1 MERIKRAILIAISVE
16 LVIIAVGIT
25 FLITSPTSESK
36 PVEHKQRAWT
46 KMDSLAYANDRLVVW
61 SDKQMTCLS
70 RLWGKESAWNPKA
83 KNKYS
88 SAFGIP
94 QMLKLEHSLSAAQQ
108 IDRGLAYIYYRYDT
122 PCNAWK
128 HWQRKKWY

>member
-1 MERIKRAILIAISVE
+1 MKRMYLIPLATLALLLVAIPAL
-16 LVIIAVGIT
+16 G
-25 FLITSPTSESK
+25 PK

-46 KMDSLAYANDRLVVW
+46 KADSLAYANDRLVVW
-61 SDKQMTCLS
+61 SGEQMACLTI
-70 RLWGKESAWNPKA
+70 LWSKESKWNPKA
-83 KNKYS
+83 KNKHS

-94 QMLKLEHSLSAAQQ
+94 QMLKLDNSLLPAQQ

>member
-1 MERIKRAILIAISVE
+1 MKRMYLIPLATLALLLVAIPALGPE
-16 LVIIAVGIT
+16 
-25 FLITSPTSESK
+25 

-46 KMDSLAYANDRLVVW
+46 KQDSLAYANDRLVVW
-61 SDKQMTCLS
+61 SGKQMTCLS

-83 KNKYS
+83 KNKHS
-88 SAFGIP
+88 TAFGIP
-94 QMLKLEHSLSAAQQ
+94 KMLKLDNSLSAAQQ
-108 IDRGLAYIYYRYDT
+108 IDRGLSYIYYRYDT

>member
-1 MERIKRAILIAISVE
+1 MKRAIVIAIITLLSV
-16 LVIIAVGIT
+16 L
-25 FLITSPTSESK
+25 LIVPHTLEPE
-36 PVEHKQRAWT
+36 PVEHKQHAWT
-46 KMDSLAYANDRLVVW
+46 KDDSLAYANDRLVVW
-61 SDKQMTCLS
+61 SGKQMTCLS

-94 QMLKLEHSLSAAQQ
+94 QILKLEHSLSPAQQ
-108 IDRGLAYIYYRYDT
+108 IDRGLSYIYYRYDT

>member
-1 MERIKRAILIAISVE
+1 MKRGLLVATTIQLI
-16 LVIIAVGIT
+16 IIGVLLAL
-25 FLITSPTSESK
+25 LISPTPESK
-36 PVEHKQRAWT
+36 PVEHKQHAWT
-46 KMDSLAYANDRLVVW
+46 KADSLAYANDRLVVW
-61 SDKQMTCLS
+61 TDKQMVCLS

-83 KNKYS
+83 KNKHS

-94 QMLKLEHSLSAAQQ
+94 QILKLDHSLSPAQQ

-128 HWQRKKWY
+128 HWQKKKWY

>member
-1 MERIKRAILIAISVE
+1 MKRAILIAIIVLLSV
-16 LVIIAVGIT
+16 L
-25 FLITSPTSESK
+25 LIVPHTSEPE
-36 PVEHKQRAWT
+36 PVEHKQHAWT
-46 KMDSLAYANDRLVVW
+46 KDDSLAYANDRLVVW
-61 SDKQMTCLS
+61 ADKQMVCLS

-83 KNKYS
+83 KNKHS

-94 QMLKLEHSLSAAQQ
+94 QILKLDRTLSPAQQ
-108 IDRGLAYIYYRYDT
+108 IDRGLSYIYYRYDT

>member
-16 LVIIAVGIT
+16 LVIIAVLGT
-25 FLITSPTSESK
+25 LLVVSPTSESK
-36 PVEHKQRAWT
+36 PVEHKQHAWT
-46 KMDSLAYANDRLVVW
+46 KDDSLAYANDRLVVW
-61 SDKQMTCLS
+61 ADKQMVCLS

-83 KNKYS
+83 KNKTS

-94 QMLKLEHSLSAAQQ
+94 QILKLNHSLSPAQQ
-108 IDRGLAYIYYRYDT
+108 IDRGLSYIYYRYDT

>member
-1 MERIKRAILIAISVE
+1 MKRAIVIAIITLLSV
-16 LVIIAVGIT
+16 L
-25 FLITSPTSESK
+25 LIVPHTLEPE
-36 PVEHKQRAWT
+36 PVEHKQHAWT
-46 KMDSLAYANDRLVVW
+46 KDDSLAYANDRLVVW
-61 SDKQMTCLS
+61 SGKQMTCLS

-83 KNKYS
+83 KNKHS

-94 QMLKLEHSLSAAQQ
+94 QILKLEHSLSPAQQ
-108 IDRGLAYIYYRYDT
+108 IDRGLSYIYYRYDT